1 MAMGATRQR
10 WLAQLFSTDAADRP
24 QAEGS
29 VRDLYAAAGFPAPT
43 RIVWFDSPFAASWA
57 VAVLIEPHHP
67 VWRDQLN
74 AARRSRGLREHAE
87 RAEAAL
93 RAQCSASSLADVLV
107 QFGGPLGMTLQFMP
121 GRNSTLHM
129 PVLTARMELGGGD
142 VSRLFA
148 QATLDD
154 PLSQAE
160 QRLWVGARA
169 ALSSGIVC
177 PTTGTLVTQSYFS
190 EYTFSTMADDEDAV
204 GTGTPPGIL
213 RAAWTVAR
221 TSGPWWPF
229 ERGAILTE
237 RPTQVHVDD
246 QSLLHRLDGPALVY
260 RDGSQVYAWHGLTVP
275 EAWIMR
281 PETVPPAEL
290 RGFDA
295 GFRRY
300 AESRRAALPRPAPP
314 AKPSSILK
322 TPLPADPDER
332 LAALRAHASGR
343 LPLYDRYV
351 AGDHQAVW
359 RELVAQGPAVR
370 ADPVAADALAVAGET
385 MRRVAVNIGT
395 VVTRLLEMG
404 YRFTTP
410 DGCSRPATTAHV
422 PPAPRDSRDLQR
434 LEKAVGALPL
444 SLRVFYDIVGAIDLI
459 GRHPTLAPADG
470 TIPPDPLVV
479 ASVAEL
485 VSEVGSWDEDDV
497 VMLAPDDLHKANT
510 SGGDP
515 YAIGVPDENA
525 DAVLLNERHDLLFVD
540 YLRLCF
546 RFGGF
551 PGYEG
556 QDDVPAEID
565 TLRAGL
571 LEF

>member
-1 MAMGATRQR
+1 MAMGEARQR

-24 QAEGS
+24 QAEHAVG
-29 VRDLYAAAGFPAPT
+29 DLYAAAGLPEPT
-43 RIVWFDSPFAASWA
+43 SFVWFDSPFAASWA
-57 VAVLIEPHHP
+57 VALLVEPHHS

-74 AARRSRGLREHAE
+74 AARRSRGLREHVE

-93 RAQCSASSLADVLV
+93 RAQCSASSLADVLAH
-107 QFGGPLGMTLQFMP
+107 FGGPLGMTLQFMP
-121 GRNSTLHM
+121 GPSSTLHM
-129 PVLTARMELGGGD
+129 PVLNARMELGHGD

-190 EYTFSTMADDEDAV
+190 EYTFSMMADDEDAV
-204 GTGTPPGIL
+204 GTGTPPAIL

-221 TSGPWWPF
+221 TSGLWWPF
-229 ERGAILTE
+229 ERAAVLTD
-237 RPTQVHVDD
+237 RPTEVHVDD
-246 QSLLHRLDGPALVY
+246 QGLLHLLDGPALVY
-260 RDGSQVYAWHGLTVP
+260 RDGSEVYAWHGLTVP
-275 EAWIMR
+275 EGWIMH

-300 AESRRAALPRPAPP
+300 AESRRAALPRPAPR

-322 TPLPADPDER
+322 TPLPADPAER
-332 LAALRAHASGR
+332 LAALRAHTGGR

-351 AGDHQAVW
+351 AGEHQAVW
-359 RELVAQGPAVR
+359 HELVAQGAAVR
-370 ADPVAADALAVAGET
+370 TDPLAADALAVAGET
-385 MRRVAVNIGT
+385 MRRVAANVGT

-410 DGCSRPATTAHV
+410 DGRSRPAKAAHV
-422 PPAPRDSRDLQR
+422 PPAPRDSRHLQR

-444 SLRVFYDIVGAIDLI
+444 SLRVFYEVVGAVDLI
-459 GRHPTLAPADG
+459 GRHPTLAPPDG
-470 TIPPDPLVV
+470 TIAPDPLVV

-485 VSEVGSWDEDDV
+485 ESEAESWDEDDV
-497 VMLAPDDLHKANT
+497 VILAPDDLHKANT

-515 YAIGVPDENA
+515 YAIAVPDENA
-525 DAVLLNERHDLLFVD
+525 DAVLLNERHDLHFVD

-556 QDDVPAEID
+556 QDEVPAEID